1 MSLLKNTLNVLL
13 LLTIAWIG
21 FISVTFI
28 LAYTLFPAI
37 EYADGSLILGL
48 LRVIIGVI
56 VIALWVYGWYTLTK
70 IWLHKMLA

>member
-1 MSLLKNTLNVLL
+1 MSLLKNTLNVLI
-13 LLTIAWIG
+13 LLTIAWFG

-70 IWLHKMLA
+70 IWLHKMLT

>member
-1 MSLLKNTLNVLL
+1 MSLLKNTLNVLI

-70 IWLHKMLA
+70 IWLHKMLT